1 MGHQSKFKNNSVLS
15 VVLIEVVVF
24 TNDLCYTVWPQH
36 KEKWDRRN
44 VLWEDPDIF
53 FDIREIS
60 LHVQRRIRVDVGHV
74 FGIKTNP
81 YLKIKYTFE
90 IFHQPAVKL

>member
-1 MGHQSKFKNNSVLS
+1 M
-15 VVLIEVVVF
+15 
-24 TNDLCYTVWPQH
+24 
-36 KEKWDRRN
+36 
-44 VLWEDPDIF
+44 DIIF
-53 FDIREIS
+53 ANREIS

-74 FGIKTNP
+74 FGVKTNP

>member
-1 MGHQSKFKNNSVLS
+1 MGLFPPDLELKIILLTCRHKRLVRTAAHRVDPARAMSPAFEFGAN
-15 VVLIEVVVF
+15 F
-24 TNDLCYTVWPQH
+24 TYDN
-36 KEKWDRRN
+36 
-44 VLWEDPDIF
+44 
-53 FDIREIS
+53 REIS

-90 IFHQPAVKL
+90 IFHQTAVKL